1 MQCIYV
7 FWKEYWWLLSVLWA
21 TCLLDYLFLSVGIHH
36 NFCWS
41 SLFHHEGGSAAPGL
55 QLQQWWSSWEHCK
68 SMMLKIR
75 LRWNFQAQHGNQLLL
90 SLSFQTA
97 ISLLGSSYSCLAVT
111 QKQIFPSF
119 GKFECNHLAALQLSQ
134 VNKIVFHLLGTTFS
148 SRQLKNHSNT
158 AQTCVLLPSV
168 FCFARFRM

>member
-1 MQCIYV
+1 
-7 FWKEYWWLLSVLWA
+7 
-21 TCLLDYLFLSVGIHH
+21 
-36 NFCWS
+36 
-41 SLFHHEGGSAAPGL
+41 
-55 QLQQWWSSWEHCK
+55 
-68 SMMLKIR
+68 MLKIR

-134 VNKIVFHLLGTTFS
+134 VNKIVFHLLGATFS

-158 AQTCVLLPSV
+158 PETCVLLPSA
-168 FCFARFRM
+168 FCFVRFRMQTPQKLLNKVNKTQMPDTAAELSFFEGDSSVFHQYLTHSGKATSD